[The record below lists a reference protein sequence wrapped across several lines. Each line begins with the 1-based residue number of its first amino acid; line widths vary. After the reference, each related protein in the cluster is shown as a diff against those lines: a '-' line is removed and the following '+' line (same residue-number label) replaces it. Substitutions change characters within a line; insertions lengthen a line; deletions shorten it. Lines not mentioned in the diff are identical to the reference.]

1 MLLKINDRI
10 KNRQVEFFNNFSLNL
25 KYDSV
30 GSAFGFSFYFE
41 PENKEHKELMCI
53 GHYHTCTVEHNNEL
67 LLSGIILSQAFQ
79 SSTVRKMVS
88 LGGYSL
94 PGVLEDSTIPVST
107 YPLQHDGLSLK
118 QIAEKLIRPF
128 GLTMKI
134 DNSVA
139 SKMNAV
145 FDISTAKET
154 QTVKSYLTELATQ
167 KNIIIS
173 HNEKGE
179 LLFTSANTN
188 QTTPLLEFDFS
199 AGTIPGTEMDLNFNG
214 QAMHSHITVQKQ
226 ANVDADSGDAGNAAE
241 ATVRNPYVI
250 NSVFR
255 PLVVS
260 QSSGKDTDTE
270 QAAKNI
276 RAAELKNLK
285 LVIKTDRWEVNGKII
300 KPNNYLTVINPE
312 VYLYKKTTWFIEEI
326 AFSGDEK
333 QTTAVLTCCL
343 PSVYNGEEPK
353 YLFAGINLH

>member
-1 MLLKINDRI
+1 MVLKINDRI

-30 GSAFGFSFYFE
+30 GSAFGFSFYFD

-53 GHYHTCTVEHNNEL
+53 GHYHLADVKHNGEL
-67 LLSGIILSQAFQ
+67 LVTGIILSQAFQ
-79 SSTVRKMVS
+79 SAPVRQMVS

-94 PGVLEDSTIPVST
+94 PGVLEDCQIPVST

-118 QIAEKLIRPF
+118 QIAEKLIKPF
-128 GLTMKI
+128 GLKMKI
-134 DNSVA
+134 DSSVA
-139 SKMNAV
+139 DKMNAV
-145 FDISTAKET
+145 FDISTAKESE
-154 QTVKSYLTELATQ
+154 TVKGYLTSLATQ

-188 QTTPLLEFDFS
+188 QSTPLLEFDFS
-199 AGTIPGTEMDLNFNG
+199 AGTIPGTEMDLSFNG

-226 ANVDADSGDAGNAAE
+226 ANVDADTDGGNAAE

-260 QSSGKDTDTE
+260 QSSGTDTDTE

-285 LVIKTDRWEVNGKII
+285 LVIKTDRWEVNRKII

-312 VYLYKKTTWFIEEI
+312 VYLYKKSTWFIEEI
-326 AFSGDEK
+326 AFEGNEK
-333 QTTAVLTCCL
+333 QTTATITCCL
-343 PSVYNGEEPK
+343 PEVYNGKEPV
-353 YLFAGINLH
+353 YLFKGINLH

>member
-10 KNRQVEFFNNFSLNL
+10 RNKQVEFFNNFSLTL

-30 GSAFGFSFYFE
+30 GSAFGFSFYFD
-41 PENKEHKELMCI
+41 PDNLEHKELMCI

-67 LLSGIILSQAFQ
+67 LLSGIILSQAFN
-79 SSTVRKMVS
+79 SSSVRQMVS

-94 PGVLEDSTIPVST
+94 PGVLEDCQIPTSA
-107 YPLQHDGLSLK
+107 YPLQNNGLTLK
-118 QIAEKLIRPF
+118 QIAHKLLRPF

-134 DNSVA
+134 DSSVE

-145 FDISTAKET
+145 FDITTAKET
-154 QTVKSYLTELATQ
+154 ETIKGYLTSLATQ

-179 LLFTSANTN
+179 LLFTSAKTD
-188 QTTPLLEFDFS
+188 QTKPILEFDFS
-199 AGTIPGTEMDLNFNG
+199 QGALPGTEMGLSFDG
-214 QAMHSHITVQKQ
+214 QGMHSHITVQKQ
-226 ANVDADSGDAGNAAE
+226 TGVDSDTDGGNAAE
-241 ATVRNPYVI
+241 ATVRNIYVYPKA
-250 NSVFR
+250 VFR

-260 QSSGKDTDTE
+260 QSSGTDTDSE

-285 LVIKTDRWEVNGKII
+285 LVIKTDRWEVDGKII

-312 VYLYKKTTWFIEEI
+312 VYLYKKSTWFIEEI
-326 AFSGDEK
+326 AFTGNEK
-333 QTTAVLTCCL
+333 ETTAVITCCL
-343 PSVYNGEEPK
+343 PEVYNGKEPE
-353 YLFAGINLH
+353 YLFKGINLH